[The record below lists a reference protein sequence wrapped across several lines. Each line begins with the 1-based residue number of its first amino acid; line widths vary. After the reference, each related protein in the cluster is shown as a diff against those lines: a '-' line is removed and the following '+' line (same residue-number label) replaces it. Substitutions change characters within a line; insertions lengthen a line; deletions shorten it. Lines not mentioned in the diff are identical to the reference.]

1 MAKQKN
7 QAQTTAP
14 AKPVEATE
22 ESVMD
27 VIRNQNI
34 GEKSVAEEVDK
45 RMKNEKN
52 ERLIEDTKR
61 KVAAAEYNNM
71 KALLML
77 RLRRREE
84 RATKEYLKS
93 TKELLNK
100 LKGYTDEKG
109 EFVEPTLTIFQYEGE
124 RDKII
129 KAKREAFRDADK
141 VYRDEL
147 SELRYQY
154 PQYWSYEWDE

>member
-1 MAKQKN
+1 MAKQNK

-27 VIRNQNI
+27 IIRNQNI
-34 GEKSVAEEVDK
+34 GEKSIAEEVDK
-45 RMKNEKN
+45 RMKDEKN
-52 ERLIEDTKR
+52 ERLIQDTKC

-93 TKELLNK
+93 TKELLDK
-100 LKGYTDEKG
+100 LKGYTNDKG

-124 RDKII
+124 RDKIV

-147 SELRYQY
+147 QELRYQY
-154 PQYWSYEWDE
+154 PNYWSYEWDE

>member
-1 MAKQKN
+1 MAKQNK

-14 AKPVEATE
+14 AKLVEATE

-27 VIRNQNI
+27 IIRNQNI

-45 RMKNEKN
+45 RMKDEKN

-61 KVAAAEYNNM
+61 KVSAAEYNNM

-93 TKELLNK
+93 TKELLDK

>member
-84 RATKEYLKS
+84 LATKEYLKS
-93 TKELLNK
+93 TKELLDK

-141 VYRDEL
+141 VYRNEL

>member
-93 TKELLNK
+93 TKELLDK

-129 KAKREAFRDADK
+129 KVKREAFRDADK

-154 PQYWSYEWDE
+154 PQCWSYEWDE